1 MTDKAVL
8 VASSLHRSY
17 QQAGSDNDLA
27 VLQGVDLEIQAGEKL
42 AIIGVSGSGKTTLL
56 NVLGGLDDPD
66 AGSVQVCGTDWND
79 LDATRRASWR
89 NQHLGFVY
97 QFHHLLAEFSALE
110 NVALPLLIGGASVK
124 QARERASQLLARVG
138 LAERLQ
144 HQPAELSGGER
155 QRVAIARALVTQPA
169 LVLMDEPTGN
179 LDPHTA
185 ASMLDPLM
193 ELNETLGISTVMV
206 THDPAI
212 AARMDRAVR
221 LVDGVLEPAIV

>member
-1 MTDKAVL
+1 MAMWPRWCLVRGPLVFWRLCIRPGGRVRYYLPRLCAMTDKAVL

-155 QRVAIARALVTQPA
+155 
-169 LVLMDEPTGN
+169 
-179 LDPHTA
+179 
-185 ASMLDPLM
+185 
-193 ELNETLGISTVMV
+193 
-206 THDPAI
+206 
-212 AARMDRAVR
+212 
-221 LVDGVLEPAIV
+221 